1 MPCGFNSAS
10 SERGS
15 PFHSLG
21 FTVLKS
27 LFAMI
32 FCFFKAH
39 RSATSIVIGSSRLAL
54 EDYRSMLLSGRFGFS
69 LAACASDVLSRV
81 QPLHLSTVW
90 GVTQAFSQHL
100 RQFLFIPTSRF
111 VHQKLSEKPV
121 ASSFQKPNNSFN
133 RTAKKRPFSL
143 RPPRVAAG

>member
-1 MPCGFNSAS
+1 MPCGFNSAF

-21 FTVLKS
+21 FPKFMSFSSKFIST
-27 LFAMI
+27 
-32 FCFFKAH
+32 FKAH
-39 RSATSIVIGSSRLAL
+39 RATTPVVIGSSRFVL
-54 EDYRSMLLSGRFGFS
+54 EDCRFLRVSGWSCFS
-69 LAACASDVLSRV
+69 LPAFGCGFLSRS
-81 QPLHLSTVW
+81 QPHRVS
-90 GVTQAFSQHL
+90 GVLCAAQAFSQHP
-100 RQFLFIPTSRF
+100 RQLLFVRASRF
-111 VHQKLSEKPV
+111 LLQKYTEKPV